1 MSAPQRRGALSELV
15 RGAPEGGEPAGRPA
29 KPSEAWMGLEEVMMS
44 EGSDVEKALRLIG
57 VGDLFERIEASR
69 GRLQRERDRLR
80 KEIENLERKAEFLDR
95 VIRVLDEL
103 EERLRG

>member
-1 MSAPQRRGALSELV
+1 MSWLQRKGALGEV
-15 RGAPEGGEPAGRPA
+15 VEAEEGAEERREEPEEAG
-29 KPSEAWMGLEEVMMS
+29 SWSSLEEVMRG

-69 GRLQRERDRLR
+69 SQLKRERDRLR
-80 KEIENLERKAEFLDR
+80 REIEELERKAEFLDR

-103 EERLRG
+103 EKRLRG